1 MAANFKVEIFTPTGK
16 YFSGESE
23 FLSVTSSVAVLG
35 ILPDHAPL
43 ITTLE
48 ICKLTIKMHNK
59 EFDYAI
65 GGGVMHIKNDH
76 SVILLV
82 DSIERSDEID
92 INRAK
97 EAQKRAEERLA
108 KANREEIDVKRA
120 EASLARALNRISVYK
135 K

>member
-1 MAANFKVEIFTPTGK
+1 MATNFKVEIYTPTGK
-16 YFSGESE
+16 YFSGDVE

-48 ICKLTIKMHNK
+48 ICKLTIKIASEELN
-59 EFDYAI
+59 YAI
-65 GGGVMHIKNDH
+65 GGGVMHIKKDH
-76 SVILLV
+76 SVVLLL

-92 INRAK
+92 IDRAK

-108 KANREEIDVKRA
+108 KTDEEIDIKRA
-120 EASLARALNRISVYK
+120 QIALAKALNRISVSDK
-135 K
+135 

>member
-1 MAANFKVEIFTPTGK
+1 MASSFKVEIFTPTGK
-16 YFSGESE
+16 YFSGDVE

-35 ILPDHAPL
+35 ILPDHAPI

-48 ICKLTIKMHNK
+48 ICKLTIKINSR
-59 EFDYAI
+59 ELDYAI
-65 GGGVMHIKNDH
+65 GGGVLHIKKDH
-76 SVILLV
+76 SAVLLL

-108 KANREEIDVKRA
+108 RVNEEIDVKRA
-120 EASLARALNRISVYK
+120 QAALSRALNRISIYK
-135 K
+135 D